1 MGKELNAI
9 VAETT
14 RITSDAIVLQ
24 VIPDGWELD
33 EYSAG
38 QFVVLGLPFSA
49 PRIDLSDPDTEE
61 MEDQN
66 KMIVRAYSIAS
77 SSKQRQYLEFYISL
91 VRSGALTPR
100 LFALQKGDR
109 LHLGTKFS
117 GMFTLDDI
125 PPTSHLV
132 MLATGTGIAP
142 YMSMIRT
149 SMNPESGRKV
159 AIMHGAGHSWD
170 LGYRS
175 ELSTLDLLL
184 DNFHYI
190 PTITRPDDELIPWGG
205 HSSYL
210 QDLWQQG
217 VVADAFGQAPTKDDT
232 HIFLCGNPQMIT
244 TTVPLLTA
252 DGFSEHSRKQPGE
265 IHLEKFW

>member
-1 MGKELNAI
+1 MGRELNAI

-24 VIPDGWELD
+24 VIPDGWELED
-33 EYSAG
+33 YSAG
-38 QFVVLGLPFSA
+38 QFVVLGLPMSA
-49 PRIDLSDPDTEE
+49 PRIELSDPETEE
-61 MEDQN
+61 TEDQG
-66 KMIVRAYSIAS
+66 KIVVRAYSIAS
-77 SSKQRQYLEFYISL
+77 SSRQRHYLEFYISL

-109 LHLGTKFS
+109 LHLGTRFS

-125 PPTSHLV
+125 PATSNLV

-149 SMNPESGRKV
+149 SIGPTSARKV
-159 AIMHGAGHSWD
+159 AIIHGARHSWD

-184 DNFHYI
+184 DNFHYV
-190 PTITRPDDELIPWGG
+190 PTITDPDDELIPWGG
-205 HSSYL
+205 KTGYL

-217 VVADAFGQAPTKDDT
+217 VVAETWGNTPTKDDT
-232 HIFLCGNPQMIT
+232 HIFLCGNPNMIT
-244 TTVPLLTA
+244 STLPLLAA